1 MATVVNLV
9 LFGVVLAV
17 HTLIAAVMVRFFR
30 IRLKTRWG
38 SAVYAAALIPV
49 VLLATTLVFTGVFG
63 IGVDLG
69 SPAAVLGVMIGM
81 PLTLGAT
88 IDVLYVPS
96 PEEYELPETT

>member
-38 SAVYAAALIPV
+38 SAVYAVALIPV
-49 VLLATTLVFTGVFG
+49 VLLATTLVFTGVLG

-69 SPAAVLGVMIGM
+69 SPVAVLGVMIGM
-81 PLTLGAT
+81 PMTLGAT
-88 IDVLYVPS
+88 IDLLYVPS

>member
-38 SAVYAAALIPV
+38 AAVYAAALIPV